1 MGGYSCRSY
10 KNKLVRHKVEAVI
23 DHSEVVKYRK
33 ADCLLPE
40 RVKVYSLLGIIKNHF
55 QE

>member
-1 MGGYSCRSY
+1 M
-10 KNKLVRHKVEAVI
+10 EAVG
-23 DHSEVVKYRK
+23 DHFEVVKYRE

-40 RVKVYSLLGIIKNHF
+40 RVKVYSLLGMIKNHF